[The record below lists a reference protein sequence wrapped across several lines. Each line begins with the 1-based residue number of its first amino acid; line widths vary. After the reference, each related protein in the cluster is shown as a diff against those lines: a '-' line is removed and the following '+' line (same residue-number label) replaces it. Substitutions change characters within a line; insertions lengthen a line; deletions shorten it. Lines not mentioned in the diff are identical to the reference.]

1 MKKFLNASSI
11 VACLSFVLA
20 LVFIIIYAVNIN
32 AVGYFQG
39 RGASGV
45 VLFAILVMV
54 FDLLIIAR
62 GFVKVEGI
70 VGKVLDIV
78 VFALKV
84 IVPVLLILAAINLIG
99 TRIEGLG
106 YIFFSNADVR
116 KEVATPENVASAT
129 TSIVAVVFAG
139 VAAVVSIVGAF
150 FLPKTE
156 KEEPQEN

>member
-1 MKKFLNASSI
+1 MIGVRLSYLYVITRF
-11 VACLSFVLA
+11 VANTPLS
-20 LVFIIIYAVNIN
+20 
-32 AVGYFQG
+32 
-39 RGASGV
+39 V
-45 VLFAILVMV
+45 VSAFPTGWICMFFAILVMV

-150 FLPKTE
+150 FQPKAE